1 MHDKMSE
8 YNCSLIDIAPAIA
21 ELIGVP
27 LPGADGVV
35 RPVLSDLMRRC
46 SRAGVGAKVVLI
58 IVDSLGYLTYQRFK
72 PSMPSLSVNG
82 TVFRCE
88 AVADHTTPAI
98 ASILSGCYPETH
110 GVLTTADVLTSSIK
124 SVLERAEECGV
135 KSAVVIETDGAA
147 AMKTK
152 IELSRGVPDSRD
164 IIAYDA
170 AIRGHAIDL
179 LEHKPVLMVLHFR
192 AIDRYA
198 HEGRSFKDLA
208 FAAGSIDRH
217 IAEICECLPDDTC
230 VVVCGDHPIHGKRTE
245 DDCGVALIIL
255 RAGDVG

>member
-1 MHDKMSE
+1 MSE

-35 RPVLSDLMRRC
+35 RPELSDLMRRC
-46 SRAGVGAKVVLI
+46 SRVGVVLI
-58 IVDSLGYLTYQRFK
+58 IVDSLGYSTYQRLK
-72 PSMPSLSVNG
+72 PSMPSVSVKG
-82 TVFRCE
+82 TLLRCE
-88 AVADHTTPAI
+88 AVTDHTTPAI
-98 ASILSGCYPETH
+98 ASILSGCYPRTH
-110 GVLTTADVLTSSIK
+110 RVLTTADMLTSSIK

-135 KSAVVIETDGAA
+135 KSAVVIEADGAA

-152 IELSRGVPDSRD
+152 IELSEGVPDSRD

-170 AIRGHAIDL
+170 AIKGHAIDL

-198 HEGRSFKDLA
+198 HEGRSFDDLA

-217 IAEICECLPDDTC
+217 IAEICRHTLADSCII
-230 VVVCGDHPIHGKRTE
+230 VCGDHPIHGKRTE
-245 DDCGVALIIL
+245 DDHGVALIIF
-255 RAGDVG
+255 RAGDVCD

>member
-1 MHDKMSE
+1 MNE

-21 ELIGVP
+21 ELLGVP

-35 RPVLSDLMRRC
+35 RPELSDPMRRC
-46 SRAGVGAKVVLI
+46 SRVGVVLI
-58 IVDSLGYLTYQRFK
+58 IVDSLGYSTYQRLK
-72 PSMPSLSVNG
+72 PSMPSVSAKSILL
-82 TVFRCE
+82 RCE
-88 AVADHTTPAI
+88 SVADHTTPAI

-110 GVLTTADVLTSSIK
+110 RVLTTADVLTSSIK

-135 KSAVVIETDGAA
+135 KTAVVIETDGAA

-164 IIAYDA
+164 IIAYDE
-170 AIRGHAIDL
+170 AIKEHAVDL
-179 LEHKPVLMVLHFR
+179 LKYKPTLMALHFR

-217 IAEICECLPDDTC
+217 IAEICECLHEDTC
-230 VVVCGDHPIHGKRTE
+230 VVVCGDHPIHGKRIE
-245 DDCGVALIIL
+245 DDHGVALIIF
-255 RAGDVG
+255 RAGDVGDVW

>member
-1 MHDKMSE
+1 MSE
-8 YNCSLIDIAPAIA
+8 CDCSLIDIAPAIA

-35 RPVLSDLMRRC
+35 RPELSNPMRRC
-46 SRAGVGAKVVLI
+46 SRVVLI
-58 IVDSLGYLTYQRFK
+58 IVDSLGYSTYQRLK
-72 PSMPSLSVNG
+72 PSMPSISVKG
-82 TVFRCE
+82 TLLRCE

-110 GVLTTADVLTSSIK
+110 RVLTTADVLTSSIK

-135 KSAVVIETDGAA
+135 KAAVVIEADGAA

-152 IELSRGVPDSRD
+152 IELSEGVPDSRD

-170 AIRGHAIDL
+170 AIKGHAIDL
-179 LEHKPVLMVLHFR
+179 LEHKPALMMLHFR

-198 HEGRSFKDLA
+198 HEGRSFEDLA

-217 IAEICECLPDDTC
+217 IAEICRHTLADSCII
-230 VVVCGDHPIHGKRTE
+230 VCGDHPIHGKRTE
-245 DDCGVALIIL
+245 YDHGVALIIF
-255 RAGDVG
+255 RAGDVCNVGD

>member
-1 MHDKMSE
+1 MSE

-35 RPVLSDLMRRC
+35 RPELSDPMRRC
-46 SRAGVGAKVVLI
+46 SQAGAGAEVVLI
-58 IVDSLGYLTYQRFK
+58 IVDSLGYSTYQRLK

-82 TVFRCE
+82 TLLRCE

-98 ASILSGCYPETH
+98 ASILSGCYPATH
-110 GVLTTADVLTSSIK
+110 RVLTTADVLTSSIK
-124 SVLERAEECGV
+124 SVLERAEEWGV
-135 KSAVVIETDGAA
+135 KTAVVIETDGAA

-152 IELSRGVPDSRD
+152 IELSRGVPDSRN

-170 AIRGHAIDL
+170 AIKGHAIDL
-179 LEHKPVLMVLHFR
+179 LEHKPALMVLHFR

-198 HEGRSFKDLA
+198 HEGRSFDDLA

-217 IAEICECLPDDTC
+217 IAEICECLPGDTC
-230 VVVCGDHPIHGKRTE
+230 VVVCGDHPFHGKRIE
-245 DDCGVALIIL
+245 DDRGVALIIF
-255 RAGDVG
+255 RAGDVCYVGD